1 MLVFLKLLWLFFNMK
16 LLGDNLESGRK
27 GTLETK
33 LISMCCSK
41 DSTCYLIYKRRMY
54 LPYAP
59 IGDMRIEV
67 VNIEW
72 HGKCLITIYC
82 RPCYVHWVR
91 EEMEKCTAR
100 QWQYVVSPNRNGLM
114 ANCLKSK
121 ALALCCLSGSFHQ
134 SCYSCSWQ
142 TKAHGLFCFVFLTIL
157 CGTEKLCNR

>member
-27 GTLETK
+27 GTPETK
-33 LISMCCSK
+33 LISRCHPKDNTCC
-41 DSTCYLIYKRRMY
+41 LICKRRMY

-59 IGDMRIEV
+59 IDDMRIEV

-91 EEMEKCTAR
+91 GEMEKCTAR

-114 ANCLKSK
+114 ASCLKSK

-134 SCYSCSWQ
+134 SCDSCSWQ
-142 TKAHGLFCFVFLTIL
+142 TKAHGLFFFFDNSVWHWKAL
-157 CGTEKLCNR
+157 